1 MPALNGFTSPTRTDI
16 EAFDVPH
23 LESADT
29 HWTTTAKL
37 WESTFESLHTQ
48 TLSPGGTAWT
58 GDGADAAADRAWGD
72 VVKVRSAVDCL
83 QTAASAARHGAGEIV
98 WAKAQVL
105 DAIEEAQMAGFTVEQ
120 DFSVTD
126 RSWSPLMR
134 GFEARQARATAFATE
149 ITSRVQ
155 KLVNIDGEVAAK
167 ITTALAPLDEL
178 TFHEN
183 GTVQAVTFKTAPAPD
198 DPRLMTKEQ
207 ALAAWDKL
215 NLDIA
220 SYNGR
225 CSVAIVGPLPVPQ
238 YNACL
243 AERESL
249 DIQQAALRARLADF
263 GIYPDGA
270 LPGNSGHPRPE
281 TVAGPGNE
289 SLPAVPPGAAGT
301 VTDNGKGMVYD
312 IPPGSRV
319 LDPRV
324 VRVRVMD
331 PVTTGNYQYPNGYV
345 SYENSA
351 GQAVN
356 PITGQTISRA
366 DPYWHIPLG

>member
-1 MPALNGFTSPTRTDI
+1 MPAVTGAAPLTRADI
-16 EAFDVPH
+16 EALDVAH
-23 LESADT
+23 LEGADT
-29 HWTTTAKL
+29 HWTTTAQL

-48 TLSPGGTAWT
+48 TLAPGGTVWT
-58 GDGADAAADRAWGD
+58 GNGADAAADRAWDD
-72 VVKVRSAVDCL
+72 VVKVRGAADCL
-83 QTAASAARHGAGEIV
+83 HAAASAARHGAEDLI
-98 WAKAQVL
+98 WAKRQVL
-105 DAIEEAQMAGFTVEQ
+105 DTIQEAEAARFTVGQ
-120 DFSVTD
+120 DFTVTE
-126 RSWSPLMR
+126 RMWSPLLR
-134 GFEARQARATAFATE
+134 VSVTRQAQAQEFANE
-149 ITSRVQ
+149 IASRVQ
-155 KLVNIDGEVAAK
+155 RLASIDGEVAAK

-178 TFHEN
+178 NFHEN
-183 GTVQAVTFKTAPAPD
+183 GTVKAVDFKTAPPPD

-207 ALAAWDKL
+207 ALAAWEKL

-225 CSVAIVGPLPVPQ
+225 CSVAIVGPLPTPQ
-238 YNACL
+238 YNACV

-263 GIYPDGA
+263 GVYPDGA
-270 LPGNSGHPRPE
+270 PTGNSGHPRPE
-281 TVAGPGNE
+281 AIVGPGNE
-289 SLPAVPPGAAGT
+289 SLPVVPPGAVGT

-331 PVTTGNYQYPNGYV
+331 PVTTGNFQYPNGYV
-345 SYENSA
+345 SYENSS

-356 PITGQTISRA
+356 PLTGQTISRT
-366 DPYWHIPLG
+366 DPYWHIPLS

>member
-1 MPALNGFTSPTRTDI
+1 MA
-16 EAFDVPH
+16 H
-23 LESADT
+23 LEAADT
-29 HWTTTAKL
+29 HWTSTAQQ
-37 WESTFESLHTQ
+37 WESTFESLHTH
-48 TLSPGGTAWT
+48 TVSPGGTVWT
-58 GDGADAAADRAWGD
+58 GKGADAAADRAWGD
-72 VVKVRSAVDCL
+72 VVKGRGAADCL
-83 QTAASAARHGAGEIV
+83 HTAASAARQGAGDII
-98 WAKAQVL
+98 WARRQVI
-105 DAIEEAQMAGFTVEQ
+105 DIIEEAEAARFAVGHG
-120 DFSVTD
+120 FSVAE
-126 RSWSPLMR
+126 RFQSPLMR
-134 GFEARQARATAFATE
+134 VSAARQAQAQEFATE
-149 ITSRVQ
+149 IASRVQ
-155 KLVNIDGEVAAK
+155 RLASIDSEIAAK
-167 ITTALAPLDEL
+167 ITTALAPLNEL
-178 TFHEN
+178 NFHEN
-183 GTVQAVTFKTAPAPD
+183 GTVQAVDFKTAPAPD

-225 CSVAIVGPLPVPQ
+225 CSVAIVGPLPIPR
-238 YNACL
+238 YNACV

-249 DIQQAALRARLADF
+249 DVQQVALRARLADF
-263 GIYPDGA
+263 GIYPDGGA
-270 LPGNSGHPRPE
+270 PPGSSAHPQPE
-281 TVAGPGNE
+281 TAVGPGNE
-289 SLPAVPPGAAGT
+289 SLPVVSPGAVGT

-312 IPPGSRV
+312 IPPGNRV

-366 DPYWHIPLG
+366 DPYWHVPIS